1 MSVTEA
7 GPVSVDLGQ
16 LVKVGLLG
24 PPVSGWG
31 LPSQQLTKVNRAA
44 GSQGPTGQRPR
55 GRAHR
60 ATSASAPE
68 RAPATKNAA
77 ELAGLGRK
85 NATVL
90 RSGRA

>member
-1 MSVTEA
+1 MSVIEA
-7 GPVSVDLGQ
+7 GPVSVDLSQ
-16 LVKVGLLG
+16 LVKVGHL
-24 PPVSGWG
+24 G

-55 GRAHR
+55 GGAHR